1 MNQGNSTRHLAD
13 ELEHLCRYWIFQRQ
27 TAGSP
32 SGDHHAFSIAISRE
46 AGARG
51 SLIGQEVGK
60 ELGWTVYDHQL
71 LDRIAQD
78 MGVRTKLL
86 ETVDEKQIGWLQE
99 TFESALAVPMVTE
112 PAYVHHLV
120 QTVRALGVHGQ
131 CVIVGRGAPFI
142 LPKEVCLRVRL
153 RAPLSDRVA
162 VLSKDLN
169 LSQEDANRRVQ
180 AIDRERRNFVRTY
193 FQREPND
200 LSHYDLII
208 NTSRLSVAAC
218 TRLISEALRDLQ
230 APTKAHSSCPE
241 HDGDATI
248 PPEERRTKGISD
260 RDWGHRIV
268 S

>member
-1 MNQGNSTRHLAD
+1 MNQGNSTQHLAD
-13 ELEHLCRYWIFQRQ
+13 EMEHLCRYWNFQRQ

-71 LDRIAQD
+71 VDRIAQD

-99 TFESALAVPMVTE
+99 TVESALAVPMVTE

-120 QTVRALGVHGQ
+120 QTVHALGVHGQ

-142 LPKEVCLRVRL
+142 LPKEMCLRVRL

-169 LSQEDANRRVQ
+169 LSRDDVNRRVE

-193 FQREPND
+193 FHRDPND

-208 NTSRLSVAAC
+208 NTSRFSVRAC

-230 APTKAHSSCPE
+230 ALTKAHSSCPE
-241 HDGDATI
+241 HDGDAI
-248 PPEERRTKGISD
+248 SPPEERAKLSYFSSFTDRT
-260 RDWGHRIV
+260 V
-268 S
+268 TV